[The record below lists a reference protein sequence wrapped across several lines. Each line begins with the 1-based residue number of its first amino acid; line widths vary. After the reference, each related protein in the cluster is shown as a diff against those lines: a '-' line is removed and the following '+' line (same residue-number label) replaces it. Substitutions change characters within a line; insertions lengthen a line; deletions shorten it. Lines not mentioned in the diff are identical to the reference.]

1 MSTRTRTTTGL
12 AFVDTAGVLELLA
25 PSSARADTLP
35 EHPFMKLRVEDLMTE
50 TANHERRRS
59 VANWQAVQVLRA
71 LRTGWRP
78 TMKTFG
84 LLGEFPLDI
93 VYEIMQHAHP
103 MDLYHL
109 SQTCRAMRELLTV
122 GAGAVWAASFAR
134 HSETMPP
141 CPPDVPPPQWATM
154 LFAPHRCQQCGR
166 GAAAMDFTLLR
177 RLCSKCLVTLPLVE
191 TAEDEF
197 AASLVPRTYRE
208 DGDHYFEYDDGR
220 YLPADL
226 QAVIQAVAKHR
237 QSMDQKMPGS
247 ELDFERYKLERHAL
261 VASRTLQSTACRVW
275 AEKLGQDASQARK
288 ALDKHFARR
297 IRARLSKAGH
307 HPADLEKA
315 IAELPASMSVPRL
328 TRRKLEKIIPIVERA
343 VVICMEERIA
353 EERYARMRERRAR
366 VSQAYTAY
374 RGSTLPATWAY
385 HPSSCSVAQYAPFA
399 ELVHSPDMEAEEF
412 ERRLRGAVSLL
423 PQFVRDW
430 TRERMH
436 HMVSLLP
443 AASAPSSSAAST
455 ASSASA
461 GTPSS
466 SSSAASSSA
475 SCQSCPAKPP
485 APAQVPDAAIL
496 SRLDLAT
503 SIYHCPVSRLNRSP
517 DEIIG
522 KGMVGWDG
530 AGPHLNCAGVE
541 SEGLCFDRRGYD
553 AARGLLE
560 LVGLDPDTALA
571 REFDSLNARF
581 VCANCPTDG
590 PYDVLTW
597 RECVIH
603 MFNTAEDGTHRAGDW
618 RLLSEPAANF
628 VRRRESHPAFKY
640 EHAWAC
646 NHCAVHYANGRA
658 DAQVTRTQAI
668 KHARLSHNIE
678 RPVQNLDFV
687 YVAGFA
693 GMPRKPVGLRRALLP
708 EYKCSRCHKG
718 KTTLRAHESALHH
731 LRNKHGIVSGIL
743 GIDFEKIEFFTTST
757 ASLASAASDGTQSA
771 TALIA
776 LSVDSSA
783 DDGMSSASSD
793 TLN

>member
-12 AFVDTAGVLELLA
+12 VFDDSKGVLGLMATPAIYIDPFSEQ
-25 PSSARADTLP
+25 
-35 EHPFMKLRVEDLMTE
+35 PFMKLRVEDLMTE
-50 TANHERRRS
+50 TTNHERRRS
-59 VANWQAVQVLRA
+59 VANWQAVQILRS
-71 LRTGWRP
+71 LRTGSRP
-78 TMKTFG
+78 LIKSFT
-84 LLGEFPLDI
+84 LLGSFPLEL
-93 VYEIMQHAHP
+93 VFEIMQHAHP
-103 MDLYHL
+103 MDLFHL
-109 SQTCRAMRELLTV
+109 AQTCRTMRELLTCP
-122 GAGAVWAASFAR
+122 GAGAVWATSFAR
-134 HSETMPP
+134 HSDTMPP
-141 CPPDVPPPQWATM
+141 CPTDVPHDKWARM

-166 GAAAMDFTLLR
+166 GAAALDFTLLR

-237 QSMDQKMPGS
+237 QSMDQKTPGA
-247 ELDFERYKLERHAL
+247 ELEFERYKIERHAL
-261 VASRTLQSTACRVW
+261 VASRTLQSTACRMW
-275 AEKLGQDASQARK
+275 AEKLGQEASKARK
-288 ALDKHFARR
+288 ALDSRFAKR

-385 HPSSCSVAQYAPFA
+385 HPSSCQVAQYAPFA
-399 ELVHSPDMEAEEF
+399 ELVHSPDTDPEVF
-412 ERRLRGAVSLL
+412 ERRLADAVSLL

-443 AASAPSSSAAST
+443 STASPASATSSAPAAGLSAPSSSSST
-455 ASSASA
+455 SHRA
-461 GTPSS
+461 GSS
-466 SSSAASSSA
+466 SSPRTRDASE
-475 SCQSCPAKPP
+475 
-485 APAQVPDAAIL
+485 L

-503 SIYHCPVSRLNRSP
+503 SIYHCPVSRLNRSH

-560 LVGLDPDTALA
+560 LVGLNPDTALA
-571 REFDSLNARF
+571 REFDALNARF
-581 VCANCPTDG
+581 VCANCPSDG
-590 PYDVLTW
+590 PYEVLTW

-603 MFNTAEDGTHRAGDW
+603 MFNTAEDSTHREGAW
-618 RLLSEPAANF
+618 RVLSEPAANF

-640 EHAWAC
+640 ERAWAC
-646 NHCAVHYANGRA
+646 NHCAAHYANGRA

-668 KHARLSHNIE
+668 KHARLVHNIE

-693 GMPRKPVGLRRALLP
+693 GIPRKPVALRRALLP
-708 EYKCSRCHKG
+708 EYKCSQCHKG

-731 LRNKHGIVSGIL
+731 LRNKHGIVSGQL
-743 GIDFEKIEFFTTST
+743 GVDFEKIEFFVRST
-757 ASLASAASDGTQSA
+757 ASLAPLSPMEGGPASAN
-771 TALIA
+771 ALISFA
-776 LSVDSSA
+776 LGSSTST

>member
-12 AFVDTAGVLELLA
+12 VFDDSKGVLGLMA
-25 PSSARADTLP
+25 PAAVYIDPFS
-35 EHPFMKLRVEDLMTE
+35 EQPFMKLRVEDLMTE
-50 TANHERRRS
+50 TTNHERRRS
-59 VANWQAVQVLRA
+59 IANWQAVQTLRS
-71 LRTGWRP
+71 LRTACHP
-78 TMKTFG
+78 FLKTFT
-84 LLGEFPLDI
+84 LLGSFPLEL
-93 VYEIMQHAHP
+93 VFEIMQHAHP
-103 MDLYHL
+103 MDLFHL
-109 SQTCRAMRELLTV
+109 SQTCRTMRELLTGP

-134 HSETMPP
+134 HSGSMPP
-141 CPPDVPPPQWATM
+141 CPQD
-154 LFAPHRCQQCGR
+154 CGR
-166 GAAAMDFTLLR
+166 GAAALDFTLLK

-237 QSMDQKMPGS
+237 QSMDQKAPGA
-247 ELDFERYKLERHAL
+247 ELEFERYKIERHAL

-275 AEKLGQDASQARK
+275 AEKLGQEASQARK
-288 ALDKHFARR
+288 VLDKRFAKR
-297 IRARLSKAGH
+297 IRARLAKAGH

-328 TRRKLEKIIPIVERA
+328 TRSKLEKIIPIVERA
-343 VVICMEERIA
+343 VVICMEERVA

-385 HPSSCSVAQYAPFA
+385 HPSSCQVAQYAPFA
-399 ELVHSPDMEAEEF
+399 ELVHSPDTDPEEF
-412 ERRLRGAVSLL
+412 ERKLADAVSLL

-443 AASAPSSSAAST
+443 
-455 ASSASA
+455 SAS
-461 GTPSS
+461 GTT
-466 SSSAASSSA
+466 
-475 SCQSCPAKPP
+475 AKPP
-485 APAQVPDAAIL
+485 ASNRGCSAPSTSSATLHHCLPPPPLRDVAEL

-503 SIYHCPVSRLNRSP
+503 SIYHCPVSRLNRSH

-560 LVGLDPDTALA
+560 LVGLNPDTALA
-571 REFDSLNARF
+571 REFDALNARF
-581 VCANCPTDG
+581 VCANCPSDG
-590 PYDVLTW
+590 PYEVLTW

-603 MFNTAEDGTHRAGDW
+603 MFNTAEDGTHREGAW
-618 RLLSEPAANF
+618 RVLSEPAANF

-640 EHAWAC
+640 ERAWAC
-646 NHCAVHYANGRA
+646 NHCAAHYANGRA

-668 KHARLSHNIE
+668 KHARVVHNIE

-693 GMPRKPVGLRRALLP
+693 GIPRKPVALRRALLP

-731 LRNKHGIVSGIL
+731 LRNKHGIVCGQL
-743 GIDFEKIEFFTTST
+743 GLDFDKIEFFTRST
-757 ASLASAASDGTQSA
+757 ASLAPVPTFSSGPTS
-771 TALIA
+771 TSALISFA
-776 LSVDSSA
+776 LGSSVSG
-783 DDGMSSASSD
+783 DDAMSSASSD